1 MNSQIKLLLAL
12 VLLIGVGFTAYTLMG
27 TDPVVIVN
35 EPNENPGPD
44 SGSAT
49 QPPELT
55 TQNPGE
61 IRSDNGKETKRTR
74 IDGPNI
80 DSTECEQGIVG
91 RLVNPQ
97 GGPVADAVVY
107 LLPAMTGVDTMR
119 MIQQYQQGVMFPPVA
134 KSNSRADG
142 SFTLGLR
149 HWKEENKYEVR
160 IVHPNFCDNRL
171 PNIAPQPKDWW
182 DCGKITLKNGVTVFG
197 QVTTETGL
205 PVINANVSVNDGSG
219 MMNIA
224 PTPGR
229 EAGLSSKTDNSG
241 SYEIRNIDPVG
252 VHALSAVAENFA
264 KDEKNEI
271 QLTGST
277 RHRIDFKLSPGLD
290 IAGTVVNPKGE
301 PVAGASITISALSQK
316 SRLMEKTATDDDGY
330 FIVSGIKAGPY
341 AVMVDAQG
349 YLKIDEKPI
358 QAGEKDLEFT
368 LESQGRVYI
377 TVIDKNNRPLPNYH
391 VNLKAAFEGQ
401 DRYGNAIVK
410 KPVRGAKDGTVL
422 VAGVNPMTYVAE
434 IYASGHAKK
443 FSERFTI
450 TEAQTEP
457 PRITVNL
464 DSGGTI
470 AGVVTDLKGKPISG
484 ITVITRPDGMIDNP
498 FLQIFQVPY
507 TITKRSGKTNKNGQF
522 RFELMNPGKY
532 QLKLSSKDYCAVYVQ
547 GIEVAIGQV
556 AESNDIQ
563 MTRGC
568 SISGITKVNGQP
580 TGQVKVNISAVRSK
594 DSPTPFSAEA
604 ISDNE
609 GRFLLNK
616 RLKPG
621 KYEVMAAEQVQA
633 NPLLMMVQF
642 SKSKQEIVIPQ
653 GSDHREIDVNISK

>member
-1 MNSQIKLLLAL
+1 
-12 VLLIGVGFTAYTLMG
+12 
-27 TDPVVIVN
+27 
-35 EPNENPGPD
+35 
-44 SGSAT
+44 
-49 QPPELT
+49 
-55 TQNPGE
+55 
-61 IRSDNGKETKRTR
+61 
-74 IDGPNI
+74 
-80 DSTECEQGIVG
+80 
-91 RLVNPQ
+91 
-97 GGPVADAVVY
+97 
-107 LLPAMTGVDTMR
+107 
-119 MIQQYQQGVMFPPVA
+119 
-134 KSNSRADG
+134 
-142 SFTLGLR
+142 
-149 HWKEENKYEVR
+149 
-160 IVHPNFCDNRL
+160 
-171 PNIAPQPKDWW
+171 
-182 DCGKITLKNGVTVFG
+182 
-197 QVTTETGL
+197 
-205 PVINANVSVNDGSG
+205 
-219 MMNIA
+219 
-224 PTPGR
+224 
-229 EAGLSSKTDNSG
+229 
-241 SYEIRNIDPVG
+241 
-252 VHALSAVAENFA
+252 
-264 KDEKNEI
+264 
-271 QLTGST
+271 
-277 RHRIDFKLSPGLD
+277 
-290 IAGTVVNPKGE
+290 
-301 PVAGASITISALSQK
+301 
-316 SRLMEKTATDDDGY
+316 MEKTATDDDGY

-464 DSGGTI
+464 DTGGTI
-470 AGVVTDLKGKPISG
+470 AGVVTDMKGKPISG